1 VGRDTFKEEYLDRK
15 KQIPKLAEPRS
26 VTDRL
31 AIHVDLTRRL
41 LVEFIRNET
50 GKFGFKRVVLGLS
63 GGLDSALSATLAAE
77 ALGPEN
83 VVALMLPYK
92 TSSPESEGHARVLI
106 EQMGLPHD
114 KIDITPMAEPLLD
127 YYPNISNLRRGNI
140 LARMRMICVFDRSAA
155 ENALVLGTS
164 NKTETLLG
172 YTTWYGDNAA
182 SIQPLGDLYKTQVRA
197 LSRSVG
203 VPQVIIDKKPSADLW
218 PGQTDE
224 SEMGLEYDIVDQVL
238 YLLVDERLDPDR
250 VVARGFSQ
258 SLVDKVV
265 RTVMNMQ
272 FKRMTAIIAKVGS
285 RTPGIDFRYPRDWGH

>member
-1 VGRDTFKEEYLDRK
+1 MTDK

-31 AIHVDLTRRL
+31 AIHPELTRKL

-50 GKFGFKRVVLGLS
+50 RKFGFERVVLGIS
-63 GGLDSALSATLAAE
+63 GGLDSALAATLAAE

-83 VVALMLPYK
+83 VVGLILPYK
-92 TSSPESEGHARVLI
+92 TSSPESEGHARLLI
-106 EQMGLPHD
+106 EQLGIAYD
-114 KIDITPMAEPLLD
+114 KIDITAMADPLLN
-127 YYPNISNLRRGNI
+127 YYPDMSNLRRGNI
-140 LARMRMICVFDRSAA
+140 MARMRMICVFDRSAA
-155 ENALVLGTS
+155 EKALVLGTS

-182 SIQPLGDLYKTQVRA
+182 SIQPIADLYKTQVRA
-197 LSRSVG
+197 LARALG
-203 VPQVIIDKKPSADLW
+203 VPQPILEKKPSADLW

-224 SEMGLEYDIVDQVL
+224 AELGLEYDMVDQVL
-238 YLLVDERLDPDR
+238 YLLVDERIDPEQ

-258 SLVDKVV
+258 ALVDKTI
-265 RTVMNMQ
+265 RTVRNMQ
-272 FKRMTAIIAKVGS
+272 FKRMTAVIAKVGS

>member
-1 VGRDTFKEEYLDRK
+1 MTDK

-31 AIHVDLTRRL
+31 AIHPELTHKL

-50 GKFGFKRVVLGLS
+50 RKFGFERVVLGIS
-63 GGLDSALSATLAAE
+63 GGLDSALAATLAAE

-83 VVALMLPYK
+83 VVGLILPYK
-92 TSSPESEGHARVLI
+92 TSSPESEGHARLLI
-106 EQMGLPHD
+106 EQLGIAYD
-114 KIDITPMAEPLLD
+114 KIDITAMADPLLNF
-127 YYPNISNLRRGNI
+127 YPEMSNLRRGNI
-140 LARMRMICVFDRSAA
+140 MARMRMICVFDRSAA
-155 ENALVLGTS
+155 EKALVLGTS

-182 SIQPLGDLYKTQVRA
+182 SIQPIADLYKTQVRA
-197 LSRSVG
+197 LARALG
-203 VPQVIIDKKPSADLW
+203 VPQPILEKKPSADLW

-224 SEMGLEYDIVDQVL
+224 AEMGLEYDVVDQVL
-238 YLLVDERLDPDR
+238 YLLVDERIDPEQ

-258 SLVDKVV
+258 ALVDKTI
-265 RTVMNMQ
+265 RTVRNMQ
-272 FKRMTAIIAKVGS
+272 FKRMTAVIAKVGS

>member
-1 VGRDTFKEEYLDRK
+1 MTDK

-31 AIHVDLTRRL
+31 AIHPELTRKL

-50 GKFGFKRVVLGLS
+50 RKFGFERVVLGIS
-63 GGLDSALSATLAAE
+63 GGLDSALAATLAAE

-83 VVALMLPYK
+83 VVGLILPYK
-92 TSSPESEGHARVLI
+92 TSSPESEGHARLLI
-106 EQMGLPHD
+106 EQLGIAYD
-114 KIDITPMAEPLLD
+114 KIDITAMADPLLNF
-127 YYPNISNLRRGNI
+127 YPDMSNLRRGNI
-140 LARMRMICVFDRSAA
+140 MARMRMICVFDRSAA
-155 ENALVLGTS
+155 EKALVLGTS

-182 SIQPLGDLYKTQVRA
+182 SIQPIADLYKTQVRA
-197 LSRSVG
+197 LARALA
-203 VPQVIIDKKPSADLW
+203 VPQPILEKKPSADLW

-224 SEMGLEYDIVDQVL
+224 AEMGLEYDIVDQVL
-238 YLLVDERLDPDR
+238 YLLVDERIDPEQ

-258 SLVDKVV
+258 ALVDQTI
-265 RTVMNMQ
+265 RTVRNMQ
-272 FKRMTAIIAKVGS
+272 FKRMTAVIAKVGS